1 MATRRVIETFS
12 GGKIRLNGVLITN
25 SIDIANVKAAEA
37 AYDAARA
44 AAAAA
49 RETASFPPTDA
60 ERANEARLEALAD
73 AADAN
78 LNKVVNKAVSNAQ
91 NGINTAPTPP
101 NQNTP
106 TPAATSPTRQP
117 TPVSPAIDPQTPARP
132 ALDPTSLRGRA
143 RANAEAS
150 RVNPTVDPAAA
161 EAIAPAAANSPTE
174 FKDTQ
179 GGATY
184 AKQLATQSPLANE
197 IQANVENARSQP
209 AQAIILGDNSSNY
222 DWRVRLRLGQNAGY
236 LYNDPDPG
244 ILQPLKATNG
254 IIFPYTPKID
264 ISYKTSYQNYDVT
277 HSNFRGY
284 YYQNS
289 QVGDIQISAKFTAQ
303 NTAEANYLLAVI
315 HFFRSAG
322 KMFYGQ
328 DAQRGTPP
336 PLLFL
341 SGLGQ
346 FQFNNHPCLL
356 SNFTYGLPEDVDYI
370 RAHITNQMLTN
381 LTERNNRKEY
391 GYSTEASASQRLA
404 DARLT
409 KGALA
414 NMPFGSPPTVPYAA
428 LANPTYVPTKIDLSI
443 TLHPVNTRE
452 QVSKQFS
459 LKQYANGNQLRGG
472 FW

>member
-1 MATRRVIETFS
+1 MATASIT
-12 GGKIRLNGVLITN
+12 LIAGQPWTPG
-25 SIDIANVKAAEA
+25 SQLTPAQMIAV
-37 AYDAARA
+37 A
-44 AAAAA
+44 AAIAMGSPVDPAVRSQFFA
-49 RETASFPPTDA
+49 QGGSASAVNSSAPP
-60 ERANEARLEALAD
+60 
-73 AADAN
+73 
-78 LNKVVNKAVSNAQ
+78 VN
-91 NGINTAPTPP
+91 PTV
-101 NQNTP
+101 N
-106 TPAATSPTRQP
+106 
-117 TPVSPAIDPQTPARP
+117 PQVPARP
-132 ALDPTSLRGRA
+132 AVDPQVPAGNPQVPAGNPATGTSLKERA
-143 RANAEAS
+143 RANAARS
-150 RVNPTVDPAAA
+150 LVNPTVDPAAA
-161 EAIAPAAANSPTE
+161 AAIAPAAANSSKE
-174 FKDTQ
+174 FLNN
-179 GGATY
+179 GAAATY
-184 AKQLATQSPLANE
+184 AKQLATQSPRANE
-197 IQANVENARSQP
+197 IQASVENARSQP
-209 AQAIILGDNSSNY
+209 AQAVILGDNSSNY
-222 DWRVRLRLGQNAGY
+222 DWRVRLSLGKNAGY

-264 ISYKTSYQNYDVT
+264 MSYKTTYNPYDVT

-341 SGLGQ
+341 TGLGQ

-356 SNFTYGLPEDVDYI
+356 SSFTYNLPEDVDYI

-381 LTERNNRKEY
+381 LTERNNKKDY
-391 GYSTEASASQRLA
+391 GYSVNATPSQRLA
-404 DARLT
+404 NARLA
-409 KGALA
+409 KGALSS
-414 NMPFGSPPTVPYAA
+414 MPFGSPPTVPYAA

>member
-1 MATRRVIETFS
+1 M
-12 GGKIRLNGVLITN
+12 
-25 SIDIANVKAAEA
+25 
-37 AYDAARA
+37 
-44 AAAAA
+44 
-49 RETASFPPTDA
+49 
-60 ERANEARLEALAD
+60 
-73 AADAN
+73 
-78 LNKVVNKAVSNAQ
+78 
-91 NGINTAPTPP
+91 
-101 NQNTP
+101 
-106 TPAATSPTRQP
+106 
-117 TPVSPAIDPQTPARP
+117 
-132 ALDPTSLRGRA
+132 
-143 RANAEAS
+143 
-150 RVNPTVDPAAA
+150 VNPTVDPAAA
-161 EAIAPAAANSPTE
+161 SAIAPAAANSPSE
-174 FKDTQ
+174 FLNTQ
-179 GGATY
+179 GGGTY

-197 IQANVENARSQP
+197 IQAGVENAKSQP

-222 DWRVRLRLGQNAGY
+222 DWRVKLRLGQNAGY

-264 ISYKTSYQNYDVT
+264 ISYKTNYQPYDVT

-289 QVGDIQISAKFTAQ
+289 QVGDIQITAKFTAQ

-315 HFFRSAG
+315 HFFRSVG

-356 SNFTYGLPEDVDYI
+356 TNFTYGLPEDVDYI

-381 LTERNNRKEY
+381 LTERNNRKDY
-391 GYSTEASASQRLA
+391 GYSVDASAAQRLA
-404 DARLT
+404 DARLA

-414 NMPFGSPPTVPYAA
+414 SMPFGSPPTVPYAA

>member
-1 MATRRVIETFS
+1 MVTT
-12 GGKIRLNGVLITN
+12 GYGKIIRTPDGLSINGVLITN
-25 SIDIANVKAAEA
+25 AIDIAAVNA
-37 AYDAARA
+37 
-44 AAAAA
+44 
-49 RETASFPPTDA
+49 
-60 ERANEARLEALAD
+60 AD
-73 AADAN
+73 AAYQKAFDAQLEFLAVSPDSPN
-78 LNKVVNKAVSNAQ
+78 YKEKKAAIEAALNKARVNLDAVAGKAISNAK

-101 NQNTP
+101 NENKP
-106 TPAATSPTRQP
+106 TPAATSPASQP
-117 TPVSPAIDPQTPARP
+117 PQVNPAVDPQTPAR
-132 ALDPTSLRGRA
+132 AGDDKSSSLKA
-143 RANAEAS
+143 QAKANAAKS
-150 RVNPTVDPAAA
+150 IVNPTVDPAAA
-161 EAIAPAAANSPTE
+161 AAIAPAAANSKKG
-174 FKDTQ
+174 FVDTQ

-184 AKQLATQSPLANE
+184 GTQSLLAAE
-197 IQANVENARSQP
+197 IQAGVENAKSQP
-209 AQAIILGDNSSNY
+209 VQAIVLGDNSSNY
-222 DWRVRLRLGQNAGY
+222 DWRVRLSLGKNAGY

-264 ISYKTSYQNYDVT
+264 ISYKTQYTPYDVT

-289 QVGDIQISAKFTAQ
+289 QVGDVQISAKFTAQ

-341 SGLGQ
+341 TGLGQ

-391 GYSTEASASQRLA
+391 DYSVNSTPSQRLA
-404 DARLT
+404 DARLA
-409 KGALA
+409 KGALS
-414 NMPFGSPPTVPYAA
+414 NMPFGSPPTMPYAA

>member
-1 MATRRVIETFS
+1 MATASILLIAGQPVTPGTQLTPAQMAAISISLSMGNTYPEYVLSQFYAQGGSAPPVNASPTAVSPTVNPEVPAPPVNASPTAVSPTVNPEVPAPTVIDTS
-12 GGKIRLNGVLITN
+12 SSLT
-25 SIDIANVKAAEA
+25 
-37 AYDAARA
+37 ARA
-44 AAAAA
+44 
-49 RETASFPPTDA
+49 
-60 ERANEARLEALAD
+60 
-73 AADAN
+73 
-78 LNKVVNKAVSNAQ
+78 K
-91 NGINTAPTPP
+91 
-101 NQNTP
+101 
-106 TPAATSPTRQP
+106 
-117 TPVSPAIDPQTPARP
+117 
-132 ALDPTSLRGRA
+132 
-143 RANAEAS
+143 ANAAQS
-150 RVNPTVDPAAA
+150 LVNPTVDPAAA
-161 EAIAPAAANSPTE
+161 SAIAPAAANSPSE
-174 FKDTQ
+174 FLNTQ

-197 IQANVENARSQP
+197 IQAGVENAKSQP

-222 DWRVRLRLGQNAGY
+222 DWRVKLRLGQNAGY

-264 ISYKTSYQNYDVT
+264 ISYKTNYQPYDVT

-315 HFFRSAG
+315 HFFRSVG

-381 LTERNNRKEY
+381 LTERNNRKDY
-391 GYSTEASASQRLA
+391 GYSVDASAAQRLA
-404 DARLT
+404 DARLA

-414 NMPFGSPPTVPYAA
+414 SMPFGSPPTVPYAA

>member
-1 MATRRVIETFS
+1 MATRIIKTFV
-12 GGKIRLNGVLITN
+12 GGKIEVNGVLITN
-25 SIDIANVKAAEA
+25 PIDIAAVQAAQEAYEKAT
-37 AYDAARA
+37 A

-49 RETASFPPTDA
+49 REAASFPPTDA
-60 ERANEARLEALAD
+60 ERAREAKLEALAD
-73 AADAN
+73 AASAN
-78 LNKVVNKAVSNAQ
+78 VDKVINKVIFNAR

-106 TPAATSPTRQP
+106 TPAV
-117 TPVSPAIDPQTPARP
+117 VSPASRPSSVNPAVDPQTPARP
-132 ALDPTSLRGRA
+132 ALDPTSLRGQA
-143 RANAEAS
+143 RANAQAS

-161 EAIAPAAANSPTE
+161 EAIAPAAANSSKE
-174 FKDTQ
+174 FRNT
-179 GGATY
+179 GAGATY
-184 AKQLATQSPLANE
+184 ATQLATQSPRANE
-197 IQANVENARSQP
+197 IQASVENARSQP

-222 DWRVRLRLGQNAGY
+222 DWRVRLSLGKNAGY

-264 ISYKTSYQNYDVT
+264 VSYKTSYQNYDVT

-289 QVGDIQISAKFTAQ
+289 QVGDIQITAKFTAQ

-341 SGLGQ
+341 TGLGQ

-370 RAHITNQMLTN
+370 RSHITNQMLTN
-381 LTERNNRKEY
+381 LTERNNSKEST
-391 GYSTEASASQRLA
+391 YSVNATPSQRLA
-404 DARLT
+404 DARLA
-409 KGALA
+409 KGALS

>member
-1 MATRRVIETFS
+1 MATANIILIAGQQWITGSQLSPAQMAAVAAAISTENTNFLPAGALS
-12 GGKIRLNGVLITN
+12 QFYAQGGSAPATN
-25 SIDIANVKAAEA
+25 SSPNQVNPTVNPQTGARPGDDKSTS
-37 AYDAARA
+37 ARA
-44 AAAAA
+44 
-49 RETASFPPTDA
+49 
-60 ERANEARLEALAD
+60 
-73 AADAN
+73 
-78 LNKVVNKAVSNAQ
+78 
-91 NGINTAPTPP
+91 
-101 NQNTP
+101 
-106 TPAATSPTRQP
+106 
-117 TPVSPAIDPQTPARP
+117 
-132 ALDPTSLRGRA
+132 RA
-143 RANAEAS
+143 RANAAQS
-150 RVNPTVDPAAA
+150 GINPTVDPAAA
-161 EAIAPAAANSPTE
+161 AAIAPAAANSPNE
-174 FKDTQ
+174 FKNTQ

-184 AKQLATQSPLANE
+184 AKQLATQSPRATE
-197 IQANVENARSQP
+197 IQAGVENARSQP
-209 AQAIILGDNSSNY
+209 AQAVILGDNSSNY
-222 DWRVRLRLGQNAGY
+222 DWRVRLSLGKNAGY

-264 ISYKTSYQNYDVT
+264 ISYKTNYQPYDVT

-341 SGLGQ
+341 TGLGQ

-356 SNFTYGLPEDVDYI
+356 TNFTYGLPEDVDYI

-381 LTERNNRKEY
+381 LTERNNRKDY
-391 GYSTEASASQRLA
+391 GYSVNASASQRLA
-404 DARLT
+404 DARLA

-414 NMPFGSPPTVPYAA
+414 SMPFGSPPTVPYAA